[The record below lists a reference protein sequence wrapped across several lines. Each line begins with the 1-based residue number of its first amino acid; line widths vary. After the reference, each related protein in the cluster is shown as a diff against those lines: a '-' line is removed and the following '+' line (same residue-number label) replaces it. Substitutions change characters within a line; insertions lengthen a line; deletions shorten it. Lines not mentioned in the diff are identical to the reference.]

1 MPRKRQKNLLKKGKI
16 MTDKIVVII
25 STSDPDK
32 ALTGMMY
39 TINTV
44 KNRWM
49 EEVKLFFFG
58 PAEELLLNNLTL
70 QQALKDYQAL
80 NEEAV
85 ACKFLADRN
94 NTGGQIAALGVKVE
108 YVGTMISNLIR
119 DGYAPM
125 VW

>member
-1 MPRKRQKNLLKKGKI
+1 

-25 STSDPDK
+25 STSDPEK

-39 TINTV
+39 AINTV

-58 PAEELLLNNLTL
+58 PAEELLLRDLAL
-70 QQALKDYQAL
+70 QQSLKDYHAI
-80 NEEAV
+80 NEAAV

-94 NTGGQIAALGVKVE
+94 NTGEQIAALGIKVE
-108 YVGTMISNLIR
+108 YVGKMISNLIK
-119 DGYAPM
+119 DGYTPM